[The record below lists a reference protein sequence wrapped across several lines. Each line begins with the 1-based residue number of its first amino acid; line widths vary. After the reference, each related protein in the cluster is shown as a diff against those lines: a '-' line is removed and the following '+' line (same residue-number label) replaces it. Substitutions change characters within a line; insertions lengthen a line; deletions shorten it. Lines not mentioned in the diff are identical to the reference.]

1 MKNREL
7 TNKLLLEEMQNF
19 PLRKF
24 LKADGSVNT
33 RKIKLMHKD
42 FQQDALDM
50 IFLSKAIDRHGQFFG
65 YEEMSFKTMT
75 QQVKIYCPDCDSY
88 FMQIARDHI
97 AGSGCPNCKHKVITR
112 KTEVGDF
119 TVPCKFHRWNVVPG
133 EYIEFYTS
141 RGEVLKISL
150 V

>member
-50 IFLSKAIDRHGQFFG
+50 IFLSKAIGRHGQFFG

-112 KTEVGDF
+112 NTEVGDF
-119 TVPCKFHRWNVVPG
+119 TVPCKFHRWNIVPG
-133 EYIEFYTS
+133 EYIEFYSS